1 MTLYVYDDFYDDFYY
16 EYEFDHEAKLMSYS
30 TRDYEIFIFGLYFIF
45 LVFLAYGFL
54 TSSNYVINN
63 SVETCTEATDS
74 ETESDSEEEE
84 TDSECETEQ
93 EEVTETESETE
104 QEEVT
109 ETESEE
115 IVVPEN
121 RRITRSLTK
130 SIRNNI
136 SNSTL
141 RSRFTV
147 TISEPYDDM
156 EIVNFGTE
164 RFRLD

>member
-16 EYEFDHEAKLMSYS
+16 DYEFDHEAKLMSHS
-30 TRDYEIFIFGLYFIF
+30 KRDYELFIFGLYFIF
-45 LVFLAYGFL
+45 LIFLAYGFL

-63 SVETCTEATDS
+63 SVETCTEED
-74 ETESDSEEEE
+74 ETETQTESEEEE
-84 TDSECETEQ
+84 TDSESETEQ
-93 EEVTETESETE
+93 EEVTETESET
-104 QEEVT
+104 
-109 ETESEE
+109 EE

>member
-93 EEVTETESETE
+93 EEVTETESE
-104 QEEVT
+104 
-109 ETESEE
+109 E